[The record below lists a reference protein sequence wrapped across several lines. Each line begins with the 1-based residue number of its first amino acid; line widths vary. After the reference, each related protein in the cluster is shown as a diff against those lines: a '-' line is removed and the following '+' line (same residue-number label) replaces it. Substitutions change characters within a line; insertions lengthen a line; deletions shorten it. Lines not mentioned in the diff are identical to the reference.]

1 VYTSWPIMGTRM
13 PNSQFEIYT
22 ILCVVT
28 FVVIGFF
35 AFYVAWDPYH
45 RKPKDK
51 TQKLDATTAALLG
64 RKEGETV

>member
-1 VYTSWPIMGTRM
+1 M